1 MTNPELEY
9 EVAGG
14 FVRIVF
20 RRPERA
26 GVVNGPVNG
35 PVNGVVNGPVNGDV
49 NGQLNGQ
56 LDGQLSGTLNGTLNE
71 RQKSVLDFIA
81 ATPGVQA
88 QVLIDKLLIPRDT
101 LNKIIK
107 TLTDRGLIER
117 RGSKKTGGYYEK

>member
-1 MTNPELEY
+1 MEIVKGLLTILYSVDYNDAGQ
-9 EVAGG
+9 VAGQL
-14 FVRIVF
+14 
-20 RRPERA
+20 
-26 GVVNGPVNG
+26 
-35 PVNGVVNGPVNGDV
+35 

-56 LDGQLSGTLNGTLNE
+56 LSGTLNE

-117 RGSKKTGGYYEK
+117 RGSKKTGGYYVK

>member
-35 PVNGVVNGPVNGDV
+35 DV

-56 LDGQLSGTLNGTLNE
+56 LDGQLSGTLSGTLNE

-101 LNKIIK
+101 LNKNIK

-117 RGSKKTGGYYEK
+117 RGSKKTGGYYVK